1 MLHTHIVNYVVLLW
15 YDRMVLTLWILNY
28 EHILYI
34 FIAISMLM
42 FVLCFNIFNPFY
54 EKTTSCQI
62 ISIINRNAF
71 IMFEFIR
78 SPLKSSRQQWWI
90 IDDIWF
96 TEDKTCF
103 MILLNENRKKTTTL
117 YSTFLPEFRI
127 GQNYTVYL
135 NISWFAFYSVRNHI
149 FILKKGELPAFW
161 KI

>member
-15 YDRMVLTLWILNY
+15 YDCMVLTLWILNY

-34 FIAISMLM
+34 FIAILMLM

-103 MILLNENRKKTTTL
+103 MILLNENRKKQPRCIRHFYLSSVSVNITPFIWI
-117 YSTFLPEFRI
+117 FLD
-127 GQNYTVYL
+127 
-135 NISWFAFYSVRNHI
+135 
-149 FILKKGELPAFW
+149 LPFTQ
-161 KI
+161 